1 MSSGG
6 IISKN
11 FAGNIHDE
19 AVMAAVGERKE
30 EGGGKDN
37 WFHRRET
44 GL

>member
-1 MSSGG
+1 
-6 IISKN
+6 
-11 FAGNIHDE
+11 
-19 AVMAAVGERKE
+19 MAAVGERKE